1 MKQVKINGEWITPPA
16 ENLTGWLHEPIKV
29 VLTPLL
35 TVARYLQ
42 RWELITD
49 MRVLIQKTK
58 IHSK

>member
-16 ENLTGWLHEPIKV
+16 ENLIGWLREPIKV

-35 TVARYLQ
+35 TVDRYLQ

-49 MRVLIQKTK
+49 MRDRRITIKKKGV
-58 IHSK
+58 

>member
-16 ENLTGWLHEPIKV
+16 ENLTRWLHEPIKV

-49 MRVLIQKTK
+49 MRDRK
-58 IHSK
+58 ITIKNK

>member
-16 ENLTGWLHEPIKV
+16 ENLIGWLREPIKV

-35 TVARYLQ
+35 TVDRYLQ

-49 MRVLIQKTK
+49 MRDRRIT
-58 IHSK
+58 I

>member
-16 ENLTGWLHEPIKV
+16 DNLTGWLCEPIKV

-35 TVARYLQ
+35 SVDRYIQ

-49 MRVLIQKTK
+49 MRDRKVTVKK
-58 IHSK
+58 N